1 MYESYVTH
9 VPDLLLDFLKKIV
22 IYFKIPND
30 FVSVTNVFCWPKAV
44 VPSGMILPSVGIWQ
58 CLEAFFVSTN

>member
-1 MYESYVTH
+1 MNLMSLMSQTYSWI
-9 VPDLLLDFLKKIV
+9 FKKKIV